1 MDLETKV
8 QLYSAIE
15 RFLDYLRHERGS
27 AALTVEAY
35 ERDLNLAAGL
45 VGVLDWTDLAE
56 ADLLALRTDL
66 GRGIAATSGNRR
78 WSAFRSFW
86 RYLKRVER
94 VELTALPDAIPY
106 RAAKRLP
113 KAFDTSQTEA
123 IASQPEADAKG
134 RRDRLL
140 IELLYGAGLRVSE
153 LVGLRI
159 EHYRRDE
166 AVLEVHG
173 KGGKVRFVPLP
184 TETTAQLESY
194 LQVARPQLAK
204 SASAFL
210 ILGDRGQPLSRQG
223 VFNRIRKFAQAAG
236 IERSAG
242 PHTLRHSYAVD
253 LLKGGAD
260 LRAVQEL
267 LGHASIA
274 TTQIYTQL
282 DVSEIK
288 KRYAKAHPRK

>member
-1 MDLETKV
+1 MDLEEKI
-8 QLYSAIE
+8 QLNSAIE

-35 ERDLNLAAGL
+35 ERDLTRAADL
-45 VGVLDWTDLAE
+45 VGAEHWSDLSESDLVGLQTDLAR
-56 ADLLALRTDL
+56 DV
-66 GRGIAATSGNRR
+66 AATTGNRR

-94 VELTALPDAIPY
+94 LGLTALPDAVPY

-113 KAFDTSQTEA
+113 RALDTAQTEA
-123 IASQPEADAKG
+123 IASRPDTDAKG
-134 RRDRLL
+134 QRDRL
-140 IELLYGAGLRVSE
+140 IVELLYGAGLRVSE

-166 AVLEVHG
+166 AVLQVHG

-184 TETTAQLESY
+184 SDTTAQLESY

-223 VFNRIRKFAQAAG
+223 VFNRIRKFAQETG
-236 IERSAG
+236 IGQSAG